1 MKYKKN
7 KLRLNEIA
15 SAIHGFYFLVKFFLV
30 LIYTLK
36 VYFKR
41 SSSIWLRKKY
51 SIYYLHFSFDNHV
64 LSQFLKGFSVENLEI
79 TPSTFLS
86 KIFCEICLSWITLYW
101 TWGAFSLVCVLS
113 VFFFVLSSF
122 FFFYRYFP
130 WQTLTIYRIAGKGEG
145 ITN

>member
-1 MKYKKN
+1 MVNQDSYMKYKKN

-64 LSQFLKGFSVENLEI
+64 LYHFLKGFSVENLEI

-113 VFFFVLSSF
+113 VFFFRTF
-122 FFFYRYFP
+122 FFFLFLSVFS
-130 WQTLTIYRIAGKGEG
+130 LTDKRFIG
-145 ITN
+145 

>member
-1 MKYKKN
+1 MVNQDSYMKYKKN

-101 TWGAFSLVCVLS
+101 TWGAFSLVCVLF

-122 FFFYRYFP
+122 FFFYQYFP
-130 WQTLTIYRIAGKGEG
+130 WQTNDL
-145 ITN
+145 